1 MTIRFGM
8 ILCSRSIAEITT
20 STAQKNDATSA
31 SKVTPKAS
39 TQPATRAAVAS
50 STPG

>member
-20 STAQKNDATSA
+20 STAQKKEARSA
-31 SKVTPKAS
+31 SQVTPKAS
-39 TQPATRAAVAS
+39 TEPATSAAVAT